1 MEGLTQYGDSDSDQ
15 EQQNSSAP
23 SAGLPGKIKRCPLL
37 ARYSHF
43 MFIAVWTMLRIQGRA
58 EMAML
63 RMPSLPSNQCLK
75 AWARRPLKPCP
86 VQRLS
91 YHREG

>member
-23 SAGLPGKIKRCPLL
+23 SAGPSGESKRCLL
-37 ARYSHF
+37 FVRHSHVLLG
-43 MFIAVWTMLRIQGRA
+43 ATLP
-58 EMAML
+58 ML
-63 RMPSLPSNQCLK
+63 RMQGQAGMAMQMKASLLCDQHLK
-75 AWARRPLKPCP
+75 AWARRPHKPCQ

-91 YHREG
+91 FHKEE